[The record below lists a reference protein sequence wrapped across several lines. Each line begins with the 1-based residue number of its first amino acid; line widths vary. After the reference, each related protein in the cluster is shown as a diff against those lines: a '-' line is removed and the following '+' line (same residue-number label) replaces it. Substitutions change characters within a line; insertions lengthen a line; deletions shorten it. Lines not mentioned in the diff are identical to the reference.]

1 MKRSVIIISLS
12 LFTFLSYSQ
21 NNGGQSG
28 SSGNES
34 SKESTKYT
42 LDPDSVFFGFSTGAS
57 FEFVDGLDNA
67 SLFLDLNANLGQVIS
82 SRLSTEFGVLSGK
95 FSPTVFNKN
104 DRTSKT
110 LRTEPI
116 SDIYHRRVTVS
127 GLEKSNVQ
135 YQKKFTRGFAKINY
149 RLRTFE
155 NSTKGKLYVTANFE
169 YDRVEFNNS
178 AKVFFTPEDTT
189 DVISDGARSLL
200 AYSLT
205 LRDTLTANLI
215 QDRSSAMVGL
225 KLFKREEAFD
235 FFISGLIGHTWIRTV
250 RIDLNTSSGNG
261 TSVSPLTAHIS
272 NQNSFMY
279 VFQGSVLEKKILGAK
294 IGFEIRNL
302 GSGSNESPDYFFF
315 ISKQFTMQEFFR
327 LFSPNVSK

>member
-1 MKRSVIIISLS
+1 MKKSIIILFFF
-12 LFTFLSYSQ
+12 LFTCVSYSQ
-21 NNGGQSG
+21 SDSTQNR
-28 SSGNES
+28 SSASEATTENQ
-34 SKESTKYT
+34 KYT

-116 SDIYHRRVTVS
+116 SDSHYRRVTVS

-149 RLRTFE
+149 RLWTFE
-155 NSTKGKLYVTANFE
+155 NSNKGKLYITGNFE

-178 AKVFFTPEDTT
+178 AKIFFTPEDTT
-189 DVISDGARSLL
+189 EVVSEGARSLL
-200 AYSLT
+200 SYSLT

-225 KLFKREEAFD
+225 KLFKSEEAFD
-235 FFISGLIGHTWIRTV
+235 FFISGLVGHTWIRTV

-261 TSVSPLTAHIS
+261 ASASPLTAHIS
-272 NQNSFMY
+272 NRNSFMY

-327 LFSPNVSK
+327 LFSPKSSP